1 MKKFI
6 PYILIVAMIGTFLA
20 LSFSGPF
27 SAPKQTEAG
36 LTEVGGAI
44 VQYGG
49 DLFDF
54 YVKGGWFK
62 SIGGAALWGAEEVFK
77 LTFSNLIAWIA
88 DLMFKL
94 SSAIF
99 NLASIMMD
107 KAVDF
112 SIRDFNTNID
122 KIGIIEQGYK
132 MVLNLTNMIF
142 IFILL
147 YVAIGVILQFNA
159 SNVKKLLTHIIVAAL
174 LINFSL
180 FMTKVIID
188 ASNIFAM
195 GFYNG
200 IQTEVR
206 DDETGKILSV
216 GSISAA
222 MMNGLRISSIF
233 QSKDSIITKVDES
246 KGLNHLTITMVQFG
260 GSALLLVTSF
270 VYFAVAILF
279 IMRFV
284 TLLFYMIFSP
294 VAFLGYVFPE
304 LEEYSKKWWK
314 GLQNQALFAPV
325 FMFMIYLIASMISSG
340 KLWEI
345 SGGDFSGNA
354 TLFDAF
360 GSSFMVAYP
369 VMINYGILIAM
380 MIGALITSKTM
391 AKTGSDVGF
400 KYAEKVR
407 SWAQGTAG
415 RNTLGRGAYLAGNN
429 RYMAKFM
436 AKSPTVGNFV
446 KTQFDNVAG
455 RKFGK
460 ESGASYTEAL
470 NKSTGKKKKMGD
482 FVNKYIAKG
491 IDNETQKQE
500 DLIGK
505 KTVSIIKQ
513 EKKVEKVKAD
523 YERLRNKASETKNK
537 ADIDI
542 ADLTAE
548 TLQREEAMLEDLNY
562 QIKKSNEKIAELKPK
577 KELIQKR
584 AKKIYAK
591 NLRFAHWG
599 LGPLDKIF
607 PSGADAAA
615 EIRKSEGGTKEQVTK
630 MVDKLV
636 EERIKEKGGGAPKE
650 KGEGEAKE

>member
-1 MKKFI
+1 
-6 PYILIVAMIGTFLA
+6 MIGTFLA

-36 LTEVGGAI
+36 LTEVGGRI

-62 SIGGAALWGAEEVFK
+62 SLGGAALWGAEEVFK

-112 SIRDFNTNID
+112 SIRDFKTNID
-122 KIGIIEQGYK
+122 KIGIIDQGYK

-147 YVAIGVILQFNA
+147 YIAIGVILQFNA
-159 SNVKKLLTHIIVAAL
+159 SNVKKLLTNVIVVAL

-206 DDETGKILSV
+206 DDETGTVLSV

-233 QSKDSIITKVDES
+233 QSKDSLITKVDES

-279 IMRFV
+279 IMRFI

-304 LEEYSKKWWK
+304 LGEYSKKWWK
-314 GLQNQALFAPV
+314 GLQNQAMFAPV
-325 FMFMIYLIASMISSG
+325 FMFMIYLIAAMISSG

-345 SGGDFSGNA
+345 SGGDFNGNA

-391 AKTGSDVGF
+391 AATGSNVGF

-407 SWAQGTAG
+407 SWAQGVAG
-415 RNTLGRGAYLAGNN
+415 RNTAGRLA
-429 RYMAKFM
+429 YMASDTNTMKWLES
-436 AKSPTVGNFV
+436 KSPTFGGFAR
-446 KTQFDNVAG
+446 KGFDRVAG
-455 RKFGK
+455 ASFGDRKGGYNKALEDRVKEQVKRSKRLEYKGK
-460 ESGASYTEAL
+460 EVKEMDEAI
-470 NKSTGKKKKMGD
+470 KRAEGFQKKRDKDLPDLKEKTTSNQKKYEEIEKERAEWQK
-482 FVNKYIAKG
+482 KYDTYG
-491 IDNETQKQE
+491 LEE
-500 DLIGK
+500 DRIEL
-505 KTVSIIKQ
+505 
-513 EKKVEKVKAD
+513 EKVKQKAEQAKKD
-523 YERLRNKASETKNK
+523 YEETKNRYDETDQ
-537 ADIDI
+537 DIKD
-542 ADLTAE
+542 
-548 TLQREEAMLEDLNY
+548 
-562 QIKKSNEKIAELKPK
+562 
-577 KELIQKR
+577 
-584 AKKIYAK
+584 AKKIIGDNKEKLDKLKNKYKTGYAENIK
-591 NLRFAHWG
+591 FDLPILN
-599 LGPLDKIF
+599 KIF

-615 EIRKSEGGTKEQVTK
+615 EIRKGKKSPKELLEEVVKEMEGTPKKEEGGEKKEEK
-630 MVDKLV
+630 K
-636 EERIKEKGGGAPKE
+636 EEKS
-650 KGEGEAKE
+650 